1 MPCSLDR
8 TFRNA
13 FRLAEDDSVLTD
25 RCHHTASSQ
34 WGLSVV
40 RKLLLVIDVRSEDI
54 VAGKRKR
61 GSMAKGD
68 ASLQPGRPDP
78 EREHEDAETLIPG
91 AEHDDLAEELGEE
104 SVEAATSGQ
113 SSAED
118 NLNAEVPEETGGPFV
133 VETRR
138 RE

>member
-1 MPCSLDR
+1 MPCRACIGPSETHSVWRRIIALCLLDAITPR
-8 TFRNA
+8 AGN
-13 FRLAEDDSVLTD
+13 
-25 RCHHTASSQ
+25 
-34 WGLSVV
+34 GLSMV
-40 RKLLLVIDVRSEDI
+40 RKLLLICVRSEDI

-68 ASLQPGRPDP
+68 APSQPGRPDP
-78 EREHEDAETLIPG
+78 EREHENAETLIPG
-91 AEHDDLAEELGEE
+91 AENDDLAEELGEE

-133 VETRR
+133 VENRR
-138 RE
+138 RK

>member
-1 MPCSLDR
+1 M
-8 TFRNA
+8 
-13 FRLAEDDSVLTD
+13 
-25 RCHHTASSQ
+25 
-34 WGLSVV
+34 
-40 RKLLLVIDVRSEDI
+40 
-54 VAGKRKR
+54 AGKRKR

-68 ASLQPGRPDP
+68 APSQPGRSDP

-91 AEHDDLAEELGEE
+91 AENDDLAEELGEE

-118 NLNAEVPEETGGPFV
+118 NLNAEVPEERGGPFV

-138 RE
+138 RK

>member
-1 MPCSLDR
+1 
-8 TFRNA
+8 
-13 FRLAEDDSVLTD
+13 
-25 RCHHTASSQ
+25 
-34 WGLSVV
+34 VV

-54 VAGKRKR
+54 MAGKRKR

-68 ASLQPGRPDP
+68 APSQPGRSDL

-91 AEHDDLAEELGEE
+91 AENDDLAEELGEE

-118 NLNAEVPEETGGPFV
+118 NLNAEVPEERGGPFV

-138 RE
+138 RK